1 MIRIARV
8 TRPAVVIHEA
18 LEVGGPSTSSTDLNS
33 EGLLPNVQSK
43 LRRIGFH
50 SIAGLLLHFPSRSR
64 HLVSTHRRRRK
75 ELDRQV
81 SDASRRG
88 LDLTNFFMADVQV
101 GFGTFLAF
109 YLANLDWSKQDVGF
123 ALTVGALAGVA
134 AQIPGGALAD
144 AMRWKRALAASA
156 IIMVGVAALI
166 LAVWPTY
173 PLVFA
178 AEVLHGTS
186 GGILAPAIAS
196 ISLGL
201 AGRRG
206 MALRVGRNFRFAAA
220 GNALTAAAMGALG
233 AYLSNSAIFIAAA
246 TLCIPTLW
254 ALRQIRAD
262 EIDYARARNAAKR
275 DHSFDLQRVMNLG
288 KNRNLLIF
296 GGCIVLFHF
305 ANASLLPLVGQNL
318 ARSQASLGALY
329 MAGLIIVP
337 QIVVAILAPWIGYWS
352 ELFGRKPLLLIGF
365 AVEAVRTLLFTL
377 TADPWYMTAIQA
389 LDGIT
394 GAIFTVLTILVVTD
408 LTAGT
413 GRFNLAQGV
422 LGTLMSIATAS
433 STGILG
439 LVAQHFGDAS
449 GLFTMALVTI
459 AGMALLWAF
468 LPETRPPKYDD

>member
-1 MIRIARV
+1 
-8 TRPAVVIHEA
+8 
-18 LEVGGPSTSSTDLNS
+18 LNS
-33 EGLLPNVQSK
+33 EGLLPNVQSR

-50 SIAGLLLHFPSRSR
+50 SIAGLLLDFPSRSR

-109 YLANLDWSKQDVGF
+109 YLADLGWSKQDVGL

-144 AMRWKRALAASA
+144 GVRWKRALAASG
-156 IIMVGVAALI
+156 IIMVALAALL
-166 LAVWPTY
+166 LALWPTI
-173 PLVFA
+173 PLVFV

-233 AYLSNSAIFIAAA
+233 VYLSNSAIFIAAA
-246 TLCIPTLW
+246 ILCIPTLW

-275 DHSFDLQRVMNLG
+275 DHSFDLQRVMDLG

-296 GGCIVLFHF
+296 GACIVLFHF

-318 ARSQASLGALY
+318 AHSQGSLGALY

-352 ELFGRKPLLLIGF
+352 ELLGRKPLLLIGF
-365 AVEAVRTLLFTL
+365 AVEAVRVLLFTL

-408 LTAGT
+408 LTART
-413 GRFNLAQGV
+413 GRFNLAQGM
-422 LGTLMSIATAS
+422 LGTLMGIATAS

-439 LVAQHFGDAS
+439 FVTQHFGDAS

-459 AGMALLWAF
+459 AGMALLWTF

>member
-1 MIRIARV
+1 
-8 TRPAVVIHEA
+8 
-18 LEVGGPSTSSTDLNS
+18 
-33 EGLLPNVQSK
+33 
-43 LRRIGFH
+43 
-50 SIAGLLLHFPSRSR
+50 
-64 HLVSTHRRRRK
+64 
-75 ELDRQV
+75 
-81 SDASRRG
+81 
-88 LDLTNFFMADVQV
+88 
-101 GFGTFLAF
+101 
-109 YLANLDWSKQDVGF
+109 
-123 ALTVGALAGVA
+123 
-134 AQIPGGALAD
+134 
-144 AMRWKRALAASA
+144 
-156 IIMVGVAALI
+156 
-166 LAVWPTY
+166 
-173 PLVFA
+173 
-178 AEVLHGTS
+178 
-186 GGILAPAIAS
+186 
-196 ISLGL
+196 
-201 AGRRG
+201 
-206 MALRVGRNFRFAAA
+206 
-220 GNALTAAAMGALG
+220 
-233 AYLSNSAIFIAAA
+233 
-246 TLCIPTLW
+246 
-254 ALRQIRAD
+254 
-262 EIDYARARNAAKR
+262 
-275 DHSFDLQRVMNLG
+275 
-288 KNRNLLIF
+288 
-296 GGCIVLFHF
+296 
-305 ANASLLPLVGQNL
+305 
-318 ARSQASLGALY
+318 